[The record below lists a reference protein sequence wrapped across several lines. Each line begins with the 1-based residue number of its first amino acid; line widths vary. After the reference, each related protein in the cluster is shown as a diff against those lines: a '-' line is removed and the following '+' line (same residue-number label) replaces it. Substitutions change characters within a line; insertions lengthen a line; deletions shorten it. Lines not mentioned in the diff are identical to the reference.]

1 MVNKVEFEEFEQ
13 RVRKKY
19 SSNFSFK
26 KSDYTTVSN
35 PITIKCEKHQTLI
48 PLRAASHLTF
58 HNPCKQCIRDE
69 KFEVYKPKVYKS
81 LRENYPQFK
90 LLDEIKDFNCTVR
103 LLCPKHGVFKK
114 TTDKIIFKGFGC
126 SKCGW
131 EKASQTNT
139 GSQRVSFVDFETR
152 FVERYGNRLTLVSTE
167 EEYQNFKSVLT
178 AKCSDPSHP
187 LVKKTAMNFLRSNG
201 CISCKESVGERLT
214 RLALEELNLEYVQE
228 KRFASCRYKKELPFD
243 FWLPKFTALI
253 EFQGKQHEISSK
265 RFGGIKTLR
274 STQRRD
280 KIKKEWAEQNGVN
293 LIYVTDY
300 NNIKEQILKN
310 LKSNKTYDV
319 KKVLRQ
325 VELNEEEWNQEKWNS
340 YLKRLNH
347 THKGRLDFSKSSW
360 TMGSLKIEYI
370 CIIHGERS
378 GFLHALLKGHG
389 CNRCAGHETNLEE
402 IIARSR
408 EKFGNK
414 FDFSE
419 SVFRGTEIE
428 MEIRCATHGIIK
440 LTPEN
445 HFWLSKGCKL
455 CSKKADDYSP
465 KNFLR
470 KAKDKFGKRFD
481 YSDLG
486 YIDSSIKVTIR
497 CLKHDHIFNIL
508 PGGHLKSITGG
519 CKFCVL
525 ERIKE
530 TRGKK
535 IKVEGTEYQ
544 SIKDAAEF
552 YGLKSATVRA
562 RLHLG
567 WDIETALK
575 TPKMR

>member
-90 LLDEIKDFNCTVR
+90 LLDEIKDFNSTVR
-103 LLCPKHGVFKK
+103 LLCPKHGVFRKK
-114 TTDKIIFKGFGC
+114 TDMIIFKVSGC
-126 SKCGW
+126 RKCGW
-131 EKASQTNT
+131 EEVGKKNS
-139 GSQRVSFVDFETR
+139 GSQRVSFVDFKTR
-152 FVERYGNRLTLVSTE
+152 FVERFGNLLTLTSTE
-167 EEYQNFKSVLT
+167 EEYKNFTSVLT

-187 LVKKTAMNFLRSNG
+187 LVKKIARNFLKSNG
-201 CISCKESVGERLT
+201 CTSCKESFGERLT
-214 RLALEELNLEYVQE
+214 RLALEGLNLEYVQE

-243 FWLPKFTALI
+243 FWLPEFSTLI
-253 EFQGKQHEISSK
+253 EFQGKQHKISTK
-265 RFGGIKTLR
+265 RFGGIKSFREL
-274 STQRRD
+274 QKRD
-280 KIKKEWAEQNGVN
+280 IIKKEWAEYNGVN

-300 NNIKEQILKN
+300 NKIKEQILKN

-370 CIIHGERS
+370 CIIHGGRS

-465 KNFLR
+465 KNFLT
-470 KAKDKFGKRFD
+470 KSKGMFGNRFD
-481 YSDLG
+481 YTELG
-486 YIDSSIKVTIR
+486 YIDSNTKVKIR
-497 CLKHDHIFNIL
+497 CIKHDHIFIIL
-508 PGGHLKSITGG
+508 PSKHPRNIPGG

>member
-114 TTDKIIFKGFGC
+114 ETDRIIFKEIAC
-126 SKCGW
+126 KKCRW
-131 EKASQTNT
+131 EEVGKKNS
-139 GSQRVSFVDFETR
+139 GSQRVSFEDFVSR
-152 FVERYGNRLTLVSTE
+152 FGERYGNRLTLVSTE
-167 EEYQNFKSVLT
+167 KEYQNFKSVLT

-187 LVKKTAMNFLRSNG
+187 LVKKIARNFLKSNG
-201 CISCKESVGERLT
+201 CTSCKESFGERLT
-214 RLALEELNLEYVQE
+214 RLALEGLNLEYVQE

-243 FWLPKFTALI
+243 FWLPELSTLI
-253 EFQGKQHEISSK
+253 EFQGKQHKISTE
-265 RFGGIKTLR
+265 RFGGIKSLRTL
-274 STQRRD
+274 QKRD
-280 KIKKEWAEQNGVN
+280 KIKKDWAEQNGVN
-293 LIYVTDY
+293 LIYITDY
-300 NNIKEQILKN
+300 NKIKEQILIN

-325 VELNEEEWNQEKWNS
+325 VELNEDEWNQEKWNS

-360 TMGSLKIEYI
+360 TMGKLKIGYI
-370 CIIHGERS
+370 CNIHGERTS
-378 GFLHALLKGHG
+378 YLHALLIGHG

-402 IIARSR
+402 IIVRSR

-419 SVFRGTEIE
+419 SVFRGTTAE
-428 MEIRCATHGIIK
+428 MKLRCAIHGIIN

-445 HFWLSKGCKL
+445 HFLLSKGCKH
-455 CSKKADDYSP
+455 CSEKADDYSP
-465 KNFLR
+465 MNFLR
-470 KAKDKFGKRFD
+470 KAKDKFGNRFD
-481 YSDLG
+481 YTELG
-486 YIDSSIKVTIR
+486 YVDTATKVTIR
-497 CLKHDHIFNIL
+497 CVKHDHIFSTL
-508 PGGHLKSITGG
+508 PYKHTRSITGG